1 MLENEKKA
9 FQRFIFMLPHSNK
22 ASFVVISIIIA
33 TLITD
38 ISIIKIYYFGIYEYT
53 KSSMII
59 IFLIIS
65 SISLLGQ
72 YFVLALGKLTSKNET
87 YLYRLY
93 KIVTM
98 VQYALT
104 VIIVST
110 IIEMIVKS
118 SYATLDLQLV
128 VWLSHGLAVI
138 FLGLLSYRLFLW
150 FTSRRDYV
158 ILLYAISSLSLVI
171 NLIFTISI
179 VTAILSVT
187 KPYIIPR
194 SGVYTPFFTLGPFT
208 DLINNGYVLSS
219 ISSFILTWCATAF
232 LLRHYSVTMGK
243 TKYWITL
250 SLPLV
255 YFLLQFQ
262 PLFLNLFSTFQF
274 IDPIS
279 FSTLYTLVFTISKPI
294 GGILFGIAFWT
305 IARRLGYNIVR
316 NYIIVSAYGFV
327 LLFLSNQAI
336 VLVSAPYPPFGL
348 ATICFVGL
356 SSSLV
361 MIGIYSSAISLAHDA
376 KLRELIRSS
385 TLEQIRLLDSI
396 GMAHMEEQ
404 IARRVL
410 KIAKANRDK
419 LEDETGI
426 KTSLT
431 DEELKDYLAL
441 VQNEIKNQKKSI

>member
-1 MLENEKKA
+1 
-9 FQRFIFMLPHSNK
+9 
-22 ASFVVISIIIA
+22 
-33 TLITD
+33 
-38 ISIIKIYYFGIYEYT
+38 
-53 KSSMII
+53 
-59 IFLIIS
+59 
-65 SISLLGQ
+65 
-72 YFVLALGKLTSKNET
+72 
-87 YLYRLY
+87 
-93 KIVTM
+93 
-98 VQYALT
+98 

-128 VWLSHGLAVI
+128 VWFSHGLAVI

-179 VTAILSVT
+179 VTAILSAT
-187 KPYIIPR
+187 KPFIIPR

-361 MIGIYSSAISLAHDA
+361 TIGIYSSAISLAHDA

-441 VQNEIKNQKKSI
+441 VQNEIKNQKKSN